1 LKNFLH
7 KSLVVFSLIFSGS
20 LLISYLAA
28 NINPANFWLP
38 AFWGLAYPYLLVINI
53 LFVIYWM
60 IRKRWSFLIPLI
72 AILIGYQS
80 FSNFIQFNFSAK
92 SENTENSIDV
102 LSYNVRS
109 FDIYK
114 WTKDPKT
121 PENIIQLIKNAKAGI
136 ICFQEFRTTKSG
148 LLSIYNLK
156 KELDTKHSIRSK
168 HGTGTAIFSQYPIIH
183 QGEISFEKG
192 NLCGAIFADVKI
204 GKKTLRIYNLHLE
217 SNRFVGK
224 NYKFINKKEF
234 KADEQELDEIKDISF
249 RLRYAFIR
257 RSKQAQIIRAHI
269 DKSPHPTI
277 VCGDFNDTPQ
287 SFTYKTL
294 SDDFSDCFKDK
305 GFGIST
311 TYAGDFPSFRI
322 DYILHDK
329 HIKCNKYQRIKKHY
343 SDHFPI
349 ISNLSFLK
357 E

>member
-1 LKNFLH
+1 MKNFLH
-7 KSLVVFSLIFSGS
+7 KSLVIFSLIFSGS
-20 LLISYLAA
+20 ILFSYLAA
-28 NINPANFWLP
+28 HINPDNFWMP

-60 IRKRWSFLIPLI
+60 IRRRWSFLIPLI

-80 FSNFIQFNFSAK
+80 FSNFIQFNFSGK
-92 SENTENSIDV
+92 SENTENSIGI

-109 FDIYK
+109 FDIYE

-121 PENIIQLIKNAKAGI
+121 PEKIVQLTKDLGAEI

-148 LLSIYNLK
+148 LLSIKNLK
-156 KELDTKHSIRSK
+156 KELAAKNSIRSK
-168 HGTGTAIFSQYPIIH
+168 HGTGVSIFSRYPITH
-183 QGEISFEKG
+183 HGEISFEKG
-192 NLCGAIFADVKI
+192 NLCSAIFADLQI
-204 GKKTLRIYNLHLE
+204 GKKTLRVYNLHLE
-217 SNRFVGK
+217 SNRFVGE

-234 KADEQELDEIKDISF
+234 NGDEKELNALKDISF
-249 RLRYAFIR
+249 RLRHAFIR
-257 RSKQAQIIRAHI
+257 RAKQAQIIRAHI

-287 SFTYKTL
+287 SFTYNTL
-294 SDDFSDCFKDK
+294 RDDFNDCFIDK

-329 HIKCNKYQRIKKHY
+329 HTKCNEYQRIKKQL

-349 ISNLSFLK
+349 LSKLSFV
-357 E
+357 ED

>member
-28 NINPANFWLP
+28 HVNPANFWLP
-38 AFWGLAYPYLLVINI
+38 AFWGLAYPYLLVINV

-60 IRKRWSFLIPLI
+60 MRRRWSFFIPLL

-80 FSNFIQFNFSAK
+80 FSNFIQFNISTK
-92 SENTENSIDV
+92 SENSENSINV
-102 LSYNVRS
+102 MSYNVRS

-121 PENIIQLIKNAKAGI
+121 PENIIQLTKDLEAGI

-156 KELDTKHSIRSK
+156 KKLGAKNSIRSK
-168 HGTGTAIFSQYPIIH
+168 HGTGVTIFSKYPITH

-192 NLCGAIFADVKI
+192 NLCSAIFADVKI
-204 GKKTLRIYNLHLE
+204 GKKTLRVYNLHLE
-217 SNRFVGK
+217 SNRFIGK
-224 NYKFINKKEF
+224 NYEFINKKEF
-234 KADEQELDEIKDISF
+234 KADEQELNEIKDISF

-257 RSKQAQIIRAHI
+257 RAKQAQIIRAHI

-322 DYILHDK
+322 DYILHDE
-329 HIKCNKYQRIKKHY
+329 HTICSEYQRIKKHY

-349 ISNLSFLK
+349 ISKLSFVK

>member
-1 LKNFLH
+1 MKNFLH
-7 KSLVVFSLIFSGS
+7 KSLVIFSLIFSGS

-28 NINPANFWLP
+28 YINPDNFWPP
-38 AFWGLAYPYLLVINI
+38 AFWGLAYPYLLAINI
-53 LFVIYWM
+53 LFSIYWM
-60 IRKRWSFLIPLI
+60 VRRRWSFLIPLLV
-72 AILIGYQS
+72 ILIGYQS
-80 FSNFIQFNFSAK
+80 FSNFIQFNFSGESK
-92 SENTENSIDV
+92 NDENAIKV

-121 PENIIQLIKNAKAGI
+121 PSNIIQLSKDLGAGI

-148 LLSIYNLK
+148 LLSISNLK
-156 KELDTKHSIRSK
+156 KELNAKNSIRSK
-168 HGTGTAIFSQYPIIH
+168 HGTGVAIFSRYPIIH
-183 QGEISFEKG
+183 HGEINFEKG
-192 NLCGAIFADVKI
+192 NLCSAVFADLQI
-204 GKKTLRIYNLHLE
+204 GKKILRVYNLHLE
-217 SNRFVGK
+217 SNRFAGK
-224 NYKFINKKEF
+224 NYEFINKKEF
-234 KADEQELDEIKDISF
+234 KADEQELNELKDISF

-257 RSKQAQIIRAHI
+257 RAKQAQIIRAHI

-294 SDDFSDCFKDK
+294 SDQFSDCFKDK
-305 GFGIST
+305 GSGIST

-322 DYILHDK
+322 DYILHDE
-329 HIKCNKYQRIKKHY
+329 HTICSEYRRIKKQF

-349 ISNLSFLK
+349 LSKLSFVK

>member
-1 LKNFLH
+1 
-7 KSLVVFSLIFSGS
+7 
-20 LLISYLAA
+20 
-28 NINPANFWLP
+28 
-38 AFWGLAYPYLLVINI
+38 
-53 LFVIYWM
+53 M
-60 IRKRWSFLIPLI
+60 IRRRLSFLIPLL

-80 FSNFIQFNFSAK
+80 FFNFIQFNFSSK
-92 SENTENSIDV
+92 TENNEKSINI
-102 LSYNVRS
+102 LSYNIRS

-121 PENIIQLIKNAKAGI
+121 PEKIIQLTKELKAEI
-136 ICFQEFRTTKSG
+136 ICFQEFRTTNSG
-148 LLSIYNLK
+148 LLSINNLK
-156 KELDTKHSIRSK
+156 KELNAQNSIRSK
-168 HGTGTAIFSQYPIIH
+168 HGTGVTIFSRYPIINH
-183 QGEISFEKG
+183 GEIDFEKG
-192 NLCGAIFADVKI
+192 NLCSAIFADIKI
-204 GKKTLRIYNLHLE
+204 GKKTLRVYNLHLE

-224 NYKFINKKEF
+224 NYEFINKKEY
-234 KADEQELDEIKDISF
+234 KADEQELNEIKDISF

-257 RSKQAQIIRAHI
+257 RAKQAQIIRAHI

-311 TYAGDFPSFRI
+311 TYSGDFPSFRI
-322 DYILHDK
+322 DYILHDE
-329 HIKCNKYQRIKKHY
+329 HTLCNEYERIKKQY

-349 ISNLSFLK
+349 LSKLSFAK

>member
-1 LKNFLH
+1 MKNFLH
-7 KSLVVFSLIFSGS
+7 KSLVIFSLIFSGS
-20 LLISYLAA
+20 ILFSYLASK
-28 NINPANFWLP
+28 IDPGNFWLP

-53 LFVIYWM
+53 LFTIYWM
-60 IRKRWSFLIPLI
+60 IRRRLSFLIPLL

-80 FSNFIQFNFSAK
+80 FFNFIQFNFSSK
-92 SENTENSIDV
+92 TENNEKSINI
-102 LSYNVRS
+102 LSYNIRS

-121 PENIIQLIKNAKAGI
+121 PEKIIQLTKELKAEI
-136 ICFQEFRTTKSG
+136 ICFQEFRTTNSG
-148 LLSIYNLK
+148 LLSINNLK
-156 KELDTKHSIRSK
+156 KELNAQNSIRSK
-168 HGTGTAIFSQYPIIH
+168 HGTGVTIFSRYPIINH
-183 QGEISFEKG
+183 GEIDFEKG
-192 NLCGAIFADVKI
+192 NLCSAIFADIKI
-204 GKKTLRIYNLHLE
+204 GKKTLRVYNLHLE

-224 NYKFINKKEF
+224 NYEFINKKEY
-234 KADEQELDEIKDISF
+234 KADEQELNEIKDISF

-257 RSKQAQIIRAHI
+257 RAKQAQIIRAHI

-311 TYAGDFPSFRI
+311 TYSGDFPSFRI
-322 DYILHDK
+322 DYILHDE
-329 HIKCNKYQRIKKHY
+329 HTLCNEYERIKKQY

-349 ISNLSFLK
+349 LSKLSFAK

>member
-1 LKNFLH
+1 
-7 KSLVVFSLIFSGS
+7 
-20 LLISYLAA
+20 
-28 NINPANFWLP
+28 
-38 AFWGLAYPYLLVINI
+38 
-53 LFVIYWM
+53 M
-60 IRKRWSFLIPLI
+60 RRRWSFFIPLL

-80 FSNFIQFNFSAK
+80 FSNFIQFNIPIK
-92 SENTENSIDV
+92 SDSNENSINV

-121 PENIIQLIKNAKAGI
+121 PEKIIHFTKDLKAGI
-136 ICFQEFRTTKSG
+136 ICFQEFRTNKSG

-156 KELDTKHSIRSK
+156 KEFGTKNSIRSK
-168 HGTGTAIFSQYPIIH
+168 RGTDVAIFSKYPITH
-183 QGEISFEKG
+183 QGEIRFEKG
-192 NLCGAIFADVKI
+192 NLSSAIFADIQI
-204 GKKTLRIYNLHLE
+204 GEKTLRVYNLHLE
-217 SNRFVGK
+217 SNRFIGK
-224 NYKFINKKEF
+224 NYEFINKKEY
-234 KADEQELDEIKDISF
+234 KADEQELNEIKDISS
-249 RLRYAFIR
+249 RLRYAFNR
-257 RSKQAQIIRAHI
+257 RAKQAQIIRAHI

-287 SFTYKTL
+287 SFTYRTL

-322 DYILHDK
+322 DYILHDE
-329 HIKCNKYQRIKKHY
+329 HTTCNKYQRIKKYY

-349 ISNLSFLK
+349 IAKLSFVK